1 MVFQN
6 AFVYQPKFYT
16 LELKNCSGCNYDLSW
31 KWVCKLKPS
40 HIAFMHSIKL
50 YGYRMTITFDK
61 DPLAVEQNNH
71 TTKIVNAYIHCQ

>member
-1 MVFQN
+1 MG
-6 AFVYQPKFYT
+6 VYT
-16 LELKNCSGCNYDLSW
+16 S
-31 KWVCKLKPS
+31 KLKPL

-71 TTKIVNAYIHCQ
+71 ATKSVNAYIHCQ